1 MIIFNIFA
9 GKYQHCKQFKAIKM
23 ENTNTNWVAMSDIAI
38 VSKIGEFIKKERLN
52 NNKTQ
57 AKLADE
63 AGINRW
69 TISQIENGEA
79 ITMISLIQIMRALNI
94 LHLLEIFAV
103 KQEISPIELA
113 KMEQNKRQRA
123 RNTDNDNNK
132 QSDW

>member
-1 MIIFNIFA
+1 M
-9 GKYQHCKQFKAIKM
+9 G
-23 ENTNTNWVAMSDIAI
+23 NTNTNWIAMSDTAI
-38 VSKIGEFIKKERLN
+38 VSKIGEFIKNERLN
-52 NNKTQ
+52 SNKTQ
-57 AKLADE
+57 AQLAEE

-94 LHLLEIFAV
+94 LHLLEIFSI

-113 KMEQNKRQRA
+113 KQEQQKRQRA
-123 RNTDNDNNK
+123 RNNDNTK

>member
-1 MIIFNIFA
+1 M
-9 GKYQHCKQFKAIKM
+9 G
-23 ENTNTNWVAMSDIAI
+23 NTNTNWVAMSDIAI
-38 VSKIGEFIKKERLN
+38 VSKIGEYIKNERLN

-57 AKLADE
+57 AQLADE

-94 LHLLEIFAV
+94 LHLLEIFSV

-123 RNTDNDNNK
+123 RNTDNENNK

>member
-1 MIIFNIFA
+1 M
-9 GKYQHCKQFKAIKM
+9 G
-23 ENTNTNWVAMSDIAI
+23 NTNTNWVAMSDIAI
-38 VSKIGEFIKKERLN
+38 VSKIGEYIKNERLN

-57 AKLADE
+57 AQLADE

-94 LHLLEIFAV
+94 LHLLEIFSV
-103 KQEISPIELA
+103 KQEISPLELA
-113 KMEQNKRQRA
+113 KQEQQKRQRA
-123 RNTDNDNNK
+123 RNTDNENNK

>member
-1 MIIFNIFA
+1 M
-9 GKYQHCKQFKAIKM
+9 G
-23 ENTNTNWVAMSDIAI
+23 NTNNNWVAMSDIAI
-38 VSKIGEFIKKERLN
+38 VSKIGEFIKNERLN

-57 AKLADE
+57 AQLADE

-94 LHLLEIFAV
+94 LHLLEIFSV
-103 KQEISPIELA
+103 KQEISPLELA

>member
-1 MIIFNIFA
+1 M
-9 GKYQHCKQFKAIKM
+9 G
-23 ENTNTNWVAMSDIAI
+23 NTNTNWVAMSDIAI
-38 VSKIGEFIKKERLN
+38 VSKIGEFIKNERLN

-57 AKLADE
+57 AQLADE

-94 LHLLEIFAV
+94 LHLLEIFSV
-103 KQEISPIELA
+103 KLEISPIELA

-123 RNTDNDNNK
+123 RNSDNDNNK

>member
-1 MIIFNIFA
+1 M
-9 GKYQHCKQFKAIKM
+9 G
-23 ENTNTNWVAMSDIAI
+23 NTNTNWIAMSDKAI

-57 AKLADE
+57 AQLAEE

-79 ITMISLIQIMRALNI
+79 ITMISLIQIMRALHI
-94 LHLLEIFAV
+94 LHLLEIFSF

-113 KMEQNKRQRA
+113 KLDQNKRQRA
-123 RNTDNDNNK
+123 RNNANNNTK

>member
-1 MIIFNIFA
+1 M
-9 GKYQHCKQFKAIKM
+9 G
-23 ENTNTNWVAMSDIAI
+23 NTNTNWVAMSDIAI
-38 VSKIGEFIKKERLN
+38 VSKIGEFIKNERLN

-57 AKLADE
+57 AQLADE

-94 LHLLEIFAV
+94 LHLLEIFSV

-123 RNTDNDNNK
+123 RNSDNDNNK

>member
-1 MIIFNIFA
+1 M
-9 GKYQHCKQFKAIKM
+9 G
-23 ENTNTNWVAMSDIAI
+23 NTNTNWIAMSDTAI
-38 VSKIGEFIKKERLN
+38 VSKIGEFIKNERLN
-52 NNKTQ
+52 SNKTQ
-57 AKLADE
+57 AQLADE

-94 LHLLEIFAV
+94 LHLLEIFSI

-113 KMEQNKRQRA
+113 KLNQKKRQRA
-123 RNTDNDNNK
+123 RNNDNDNTK